1 MKLNFTFLTILG
13 SRTVEPC
20 YKKYEHCLLNELDKP
35 EHFEKWDCSEPITD
49 EWEFFIAFILSVVY
63 AYLMF

>member
-20 YKKYEHCLLNELDKP
+20 NKKYENCLLNELDKP

-49 EWEFFIAFILSVVY
+49 E
-63 AYLMF
+63 